1 MALSKTLPKYVKME
15 KDGYKSVLRLVP
27 GGSQQYAK
35 TLYIKDAGNWYVYP
49 VLKNE
54 KLISKSP
61 YKEHPQLSGH
71 ELKKAT
77 KKEWEEDNAG
87 YI

>member
-27 GGSQQYAK
+27 GGYSSYAT
-35 TLYIKDAGNWYVYP
+35 TLYIKDAGNWHVYP
-49 VLKNE
+49 VWKDG
-54 KLISKSP
+54 KLMSKSP
-61 YKEHPQLSGH
+61 YKEHPQLNGY

-87 YI
+87 YL